1 MILHKDARRYSLLD
15 ITPRASS
22 AILMLAGGLVTAG
35 WIFDIAPLK
44 SNSPHWV
51 MMKLN
56 TAACFILTGASLWCL
71 SDEQARKPIYF
82 AGRILAAVVAFVAL
96 LTLGEHALSV
106 DFGIDQVLMKQPP
119 TAADPASPGRMS
131 AATSFSFLLVALA
144 LLGLDSKNRH
154 GHRPALAL
162 ALLSGVVG
170 LLALAGYIY
179 GVKTLY
185 AFSPFSSMAVHTALL
200 LIAACVGILCARP
213 DEGPLGILTAS
224 GVGSAMARRVL
235 PLAIVLPILI
245 GWLRL
250 QGERAGFYGFEFG
263 LALIAT
269 ANVVVFTMLIWL
281 TAVSLNRADTARR
294 RTEDTLRDSER
305 RFRALLEH
313 SADSISMIDQNNR
326 ILHLSPAVA
335 AVEGYA
341 AEELIGRNGIEN
353 THPDDLP
360 LVQEIVR
367 KLMENP
373 GTPVPVLWRRRHKN
387 GEWLWLEGVAT
398 NLLHDPAVR
407 AIVTN
412 YRDVTGRKRA
422 EEALLRF
429 RMAMESS
436 RDGIFLVDFETFRYL
451 DVNETGCRMLGYS
464 REELLT
470 MRTIDT
476 NPDIT
481 EADQRRRFEEA
492 KALGTDHVMTESRGR
507 SMRRR
512 DGSTFPIEVAR
523 RYLRIG
529 DSEIV
534 VGIARDVTERQR
546 AEEDIRRLNAEL
558 EQRVADR
565 TAELHAKNKELE
577 TFSYSVSHDLKAPLR
592 GIDGYSRLL
601 LTDYANKLDDDGR
614 GFLTNI
620 RTATAQMQQLIDDL
634 LAYSKLEQRSVQTA
648 RIDMPMLVET
658 ILKERAHDLKLV
670 QLTVQVSCAP
680 VRADREGL
688 SIVMRNLIDNAV
700 KFSRRRDPPVLDIR
714 SRVEGGRHILSVRDN
729 GTGFDM
735 KYHDRIFQIFQRLHR
750 AEDYSGT
757 GVGLAIVHKAMERM
771 GGRVWAE
778 SEPGRGAIFHLDL
791 PLEDAAQPSDCADR
805 FMQRT

>member
-1 MILHKDARRYSLLD
+1 MTWLKRYSLRPTVSIAASALLVIGGGAV
-15 ITPRASS
+15 IT
-22 AILMLAGGLVTAG
+22 G
-35 WIFDIAPLK
+35 WIFDIQWLK
-44 SNSPHWV
+44 SVSSGWV
-51 MMKLN
+51 TMKVN
-56 TAACFILTGASLWCL
+56 TATCFLLSGASLWCL
-71 SDEQARKPIYF
+71 RDERSGPRVTL
-82 AGRILAAVVAFVAL
+82 AGRICATVVAFVGL
-96 LTLGEHALSV
+96 LTLGEYLLGL
-106 DFGIDQVLMKQPP
+106 DLGIDQALIKQPP
-119 TAADPASPGRMS
+119 TAADTASPGRMS
-131 AATSFSFLLVALA
+131 AATALSFLLIGVA
-144 LLGLDSKNRH
+144 LLGLDGKNRH

-162 ALLSGVVG
+162 ALLAAMIG

-200 LIAACVGILCARP
+200 FIAASVGILCARP
-213 DEGPLGILTAS
+213 DKGPLGILTAS
-224 GVGSAMARRVL
+224 GVGSAMARRML

-263 LALIAT
+263 LALLAT
-269 ANVVVFTMLIWL
+269 ANVVVFTILIWL

-305 RFRALLEH
+305 RFRALLDH

-326 ILHLSPAVA
+326 ILYLSPAVA
-335 AVEGYA
+335 TVEGYA

-367 KLMENP
+367 ELMENP

-436 RDGIFLVDFETFRYL
+436 LDGIFLMDFETFRYL

-464 REELLT
+464 REELLS

-476 NPDIT
+476 NPNIT

-492 KALGTDHVMTESRGR
+492 KALGADHVMTEFRGR
-507 SMRRR
+507 SMRRK
-512 DGSTFPIEVAR
+512 DGTTFPIEVAR

-529 DSEIV
+529 ESEIV
-534 VGIARDVTERQR
+534 VGIARDVTEHQR

-601 LTDYANKLDDDGR
+601 MTDYANRLDDDGR
-614 GFLTNI
+614 SFLTNI

-634 LAYSKLEQRSVQTA
+634 LAYSKLEQRSVQTT
-648 RIDMPMLVET
+648 RIDMHMLLET
-658 ILKERAHDLKLV
+658 ILKERAHDLNLV
-670 QLTVQVSCAP
+670 QLTVQVSSEP

-688 SIVMRNLIDNAV
+688 SIVLRNLVDNAV

-791 PLEDAAQPSDCADR
+791 PLDDAAKPSSSADK